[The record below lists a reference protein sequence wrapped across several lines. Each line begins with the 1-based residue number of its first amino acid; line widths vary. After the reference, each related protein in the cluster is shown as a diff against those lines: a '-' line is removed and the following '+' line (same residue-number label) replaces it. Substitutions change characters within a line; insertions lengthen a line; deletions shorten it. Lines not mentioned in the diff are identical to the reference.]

1 MRGQRGITLVELIV
15 TISII
20 AAIATVAATVLRG
33 ARAQA
38 RVAECASNLRQL
50 GVLLQGYAQD
60 NCYSLPE
67 GNDGSPDRLPDATAN
82 LFRTMLDGD
91 IDPLYCRTYPQR
103 DESRGKWQ
111 SAINDGA
118 PPFKPNIGYV
128 YLAGS
133 WYDNWDVPNEAL
145 PDDFTGAGKIETG
158 HGISYNGNTVW
169 MADFAQ
175 CTGGEKR
182 FRQKPNCWNLT
193 SHPPQALRTLSTD
206 PEKEPPR
213 TDYRLPDGANVLFED
228 GRVIFRCFD
237 KLRPRLVR
245 KAVGVFYW

>member
-1 MRGQRGITLVELIV
+1 MRGQRGITLLELIV

-82 LFRTMLDGD
+82 LFRTMLDGR

-103 DESRGKWQ
+103 DELRGKWQ
-111 SAINDGA
+111 TAINDGT
-118 PPFKPNIGYV
+118 PLPKPNIGYV

-133 WYDNWDVPNEAL
+133 WYENWEVPNEAL
-145 PDDFTGAGKIETG
+145 PEDFTDPGKITSTG
-158 HGISYNGNTVW
+158 HGISYCGNTVW

-175 CTGGEKR
+175 CTGGERKTR
-182 FRQKPNCWNLT
+182 AKPFNWKIT
-193 SHPPQALRTLSTD
+193 SHPAQLVETLGSED
-206 PEKEPPR
+206 VPAR
-213 TDYRLPDGANVLFED
+213 SDYRLPDGTNVLFED
-228 GRVIFRCFD
+228 GRVIFRTFD

-245 KAVGVFYW
+245 MGYGVFYW

>member
-1 MRGQRGITLVELIV
+1 MRGQRGITLLELIV

-38 RVAECASNLRQL
+38 RVAECASNLGQL

-67 GNDGSPDRLPDATAN
+67 GNDRDPDRLPEATAD
-82 LFRTMLDGD
+82 LFRAMLDGR
-91 IDPLYCRTYPQR
+91 IDPLYCRTDPQR
-103 DESRGKWQ
+103 DAHRGEWQ
-111 SAINDGA
+111 SKISDGITSY
-118 PPFKPNIGYV
+118 KPSIGYV

-145 PDDFTGAGKIETG
+145 PDDFKGAPKITSTG
-158 HGISYNGNTVW
+158 HGISYSGNTVW

-175 CTGGEKR
+175 CTGGEKKAR
-182 FRQKPNCWNLT
+182 AKPFNWKIT
-193 SHPPQALRTLSTD
+193 SHPAQLVQTASSEDVPARS
-206 PEKEPPR
+206 
-213 TDYRLPDGANVLFED
+213 DYRLPDGANVLFED
-228 GRVIFRCFD
+228 GRVIFRSFD
-237 KLRPRLVR
+237 RLRPRLVR
-245 KAVGVFYW
+245 MGYGVYYW